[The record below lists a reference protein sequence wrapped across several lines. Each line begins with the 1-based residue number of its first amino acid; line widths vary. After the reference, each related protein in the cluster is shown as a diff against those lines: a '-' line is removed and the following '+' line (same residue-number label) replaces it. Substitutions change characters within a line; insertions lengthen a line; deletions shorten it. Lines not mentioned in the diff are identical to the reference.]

1 MQLTAPPELAPAPV
15 NADLLDRVMHATLV
29 CVTRNGFDRT
39 TIDNIVQESGV
50 PRTTIYRNI
59 GNRDA
64 LLQAMLT
71 RMALPHQKRCLAVAS
86 GSGSW
91 DERLEKVLALSVAN
105 MAEYPWLQ
113 EIVRQGLSE
122 SSFALFESVS
132 RSIGGNVLRTMLERQ
147 QEEAG
152 WPDDVSIDELIDWT
166 LRQVLFLGAR
176 ARQDADEIR
185 RYIRTFVLPIFLVLE
200 RGRTRGDDLEQRV
213 ARLEQAIAT
222 QPGQVRQTSADQHPN
237 QARGDA
243 ESRKE

>member
-1 MQLTAPPELAPAPV
+1 MQSTTSPELAPAPV
-15 NADLLDRVMHATLV
+15 NGDLLDRVMKATLA
-29 CVTRNGFDRT
+29 CVTRSGFDRT

-91 DERLEKVLALSVAN
+91 DERLEKVIALSVAN

-122 SSFALFESVS
+122 TSFALFESVS
-132 RSIGGNVLRTMLERQ
+132 RSIGGNVLRTMLEQRQ
-147 QEEAG
+147 KEAG
-152 WPDDVSIDELIDWT
+152 WPDHVAIDELIHWT
-166 LRQVLFLGAR
+166 LRQVLFLGGR
-176 ARQDADEIR
+176 TRENADEIR
-185 RYIRTFVLPIFLVLE
+185 HYIRTFVLPVFLVLE
-200 RGRTRGDDLEQRV
+200 RGWPRGGDLEQRV
-213 ARLEQAIAT
+213 ARLEETITT
-222 QPGQVRQTSADQHPN
+222 QPGQVRQASADRQSY
-237 QARGDA
+237 QARAHGG
-243 ESRKE
+243 SRRE